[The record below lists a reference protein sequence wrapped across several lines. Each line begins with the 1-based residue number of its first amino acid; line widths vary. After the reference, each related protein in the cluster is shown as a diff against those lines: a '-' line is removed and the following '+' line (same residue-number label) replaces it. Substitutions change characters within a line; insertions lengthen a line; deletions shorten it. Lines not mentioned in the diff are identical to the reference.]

1 MSGEEQQKPPV
12 YYQWGDGPLMR
23 APESP
28 PPPPP
33 PAQPPREVVGKS
45 LALIQR
51 EGFDPLLPTPEAT
64 AAGYAALVNRG
75 MGVRESALR
84 FWWPDNPD
92 LSVHIALMG
101 GISHRIPEVFGV
113 PLPSLLPP
121 EQRAM
126 VEQQLA
132 GPLYRQHFIVV
143 AEAVLRGFVEVT
155 GVYPRLSMQP
165 MQLDA
170 DTVCEGRLDLARE
183 TLTDYRTGH
192 EERYW
197 SLHVRATASGLETY
211 NGRDMAAT
219 RRDVFSRSVL
229 SGDHV
234 MEGNTIHILRSKRAV
249 WGELSKAN
257 PGLFGSW
264 ETFKR
269 RYAPSGS
276 WAGDLRKPIIWSRD
290 NNLKEDD

>member
-1 MSGEEQQKPPV
+1 MSGEEQQKPPA

-33 PAQPPREVVGKS
+33 LAPPPRKVVGKS
-45 LALIQR
+45 LALTQR

-75 MGVRESALR
+75 MGVRESAFRL
-84 FWWPDNPD
+84 WWPDNPD
-92 LSVHIALMG
+92 LEQHIALMG
-101 GISHRIPEVFGV
+101 GISHRVTEIFGV
-113 PLPSLLPP
+113 PLPVLPP
-121 EQRAM
+121 PEKRAM
-126 VEQQLA
+126 VEQQLR
-132 GPLYRQHFIVV
+132 GPLYRQHFIVM
-143 AEAVLRGFVEVT
+143 AEAVLRGFVEVS

-197 SLHVRATASGLETY
+197 SLRVRATDKGLETY
-211 NGRDMAAT
+211 NGGDVASL
-219 RRDVFSRSVL
+219 RRDFFTKSVL
-229 SGDHV
+229 LGDHV
-234 MEGNTIHILRSKRAV
+234 MEGNTIRILRSKRAV
-249 WGELSKAN
+249 WSELSKAN
-257 PGLFGSW
+257 PGLFDSW
-264 ETFKR
+264 ETFKS
-269 RYAPSGS
+269 RYASNGS
-276 WAGDLRKPIIWSRD
+276 WAGDLRNPIVWSRD
-290 NNLKEDD
+290 NNHKEDG